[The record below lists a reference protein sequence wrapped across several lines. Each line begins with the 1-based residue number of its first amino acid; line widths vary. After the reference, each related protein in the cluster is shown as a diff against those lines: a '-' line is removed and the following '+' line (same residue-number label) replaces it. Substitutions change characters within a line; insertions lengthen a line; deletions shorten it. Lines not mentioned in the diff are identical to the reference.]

1 MLKRLLL
8 SLTVALSLVAVV
20 PSAIA
25 QTEPPDAL
33 VKRVSTDVLATVKA
47 DPSIQA
53 GDVQRVV
60 ALVDAKILP
69 SFDFERMTASAVGP
83 RWNEATP
90 AQKASLQ
97 EQFKVLL
104 VRAYAGALTQARDR
118 TVEIQPMRGAAT
130 DRTVVVKTL
139 VRGAREPVGLDFRL
153 IDGGSGW
160 KIVDVNIGGL
170 WLVDNYRGN
179 FTQEIG
185 AGGLDGLIAKLTE
198 RNQAARR

>member
-1 MLKRLLL
+1 MIKRFLL
-8 SLTVALSLVAVV
+8 SLTATVALVAAFPAAV
-20 PSAIA
+20 A
-25 QTEPPDAL
+25 QSEPPDAL
-33 VKRVSTDVLATVKA
+33 VKRVSTDVLDTVKA

-118 TVEIQPMRGAAT
+118 TVEIQPLRGAPT

-153 IDGGSGW
+153 VDGGAGW

-179 FTQEIG
+179 FTQEIA
-185 AGGLDGLIAKLTE
+185 AGGLDGLIARLTE